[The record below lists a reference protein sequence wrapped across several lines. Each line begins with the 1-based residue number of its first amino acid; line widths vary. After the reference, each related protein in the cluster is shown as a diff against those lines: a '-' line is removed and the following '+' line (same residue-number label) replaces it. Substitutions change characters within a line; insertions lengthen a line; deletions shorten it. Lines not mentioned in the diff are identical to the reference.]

1 MMGAAGAA
9 SDRLYVDDVFST
21 YLYTGNGTA
30 RSINNG
36 IDLAGEGGLVW
47 IKNREN
53 QYQDHA
59 LYDTERGA
67 GQTLNSATGGGQF
80 LSTNRLS
87 ALNSDGFT
95 VGGDTATNESGKGI
109 VSWTFR
115 KAPGFFDVVTW
126 SGNST
131 SGRTIAHN
139 LGSVPGMIIVKSTS
153 HTEPWAVW
161 HRTLTAGDTLRLN
174 ETDAKAT
181 NAGWFTTTQPTS
193 SVFSVGSSTETNA
206 TNYNYVAYIF
216 AHDEVQFGTDGDES
230 IIKCG
235 TYAGSGSAGLDVNLG
250 WEPQW
255 VMVKNISVD
264 SSHYNWHIYDNMRG
278 VATGGFDKS
287 LSANLSDSEDSTY
300 NYTGID
306 LIDFTSTGFYLSQ
319 NGYGVNNASG
329 NNYIYMAI
337 RRPHKPPEA
346 GTDVFA
352 AATQTG
358 KSGNQGAFRSGFVVD
373 MAIRLSSINA
383 ASNRFLSS
391 RMTAPKYMLTNST
404 AAEDTD
410 SDNKYDFMDGWNN
423 ETISSTSKFSWMFK
437 RAPGFM
443 DVVAYTGTGSVRT
456 VSHNLGVAPELM
468 IIKLRN
474 EVNNWAV
481 YYGDN
486 TDYMRLNTTA
496 AGADSSSWWNDTSP
510 TSTEFTVGTDPE
522 VNKSGFNLIAYLFAT
537 LPGISKVGSY
547 TGTEETISLD
557 CGFTNGARFVLIK
570 RTDATGNWC
579 LFDSVRGIGVG
590 NDPRILLNTIAA
602 QDTGTNY
609 VHGSSSGFMVTASG
623 GSDLNAIGGTYIF
636 LAIA

>member
-216 AHDEVQFGTDGDES
+216 AHDDASFGTDGDES

-235 TYAGSGSAGLDVNLG
+235 SFTTDGSGNATITLG

-255 VMVKNISVD
+255 VLVKKSSTAAGNTTDDWFLYDTMRGAGVDSAQKLAANTSSAESANSSFRNIS
-264 SSHYNWHIYDNMRG
+264 
-278 VATGGFDKS
+278 ATGFNWSG
-287 LSANLSDSEDSTY
+287 SASVT
-300 NYTGID
+300 
-306 LIDFTSTGFYLSQ
+306 
-319 NGYGVNNASG
+319 
-329 NNYIYMAI
+329 YIYMAI

>member
-1 MMGAAGAA
+1 MSNLTRALMMGAAGAA

-216 AHDEVQFGTDGDES
+216 AHDDASFGTDGDES

-235 TYAGSGSAGLDVNLG
+235 SFTTDGSGNATITLG

-255 VMVKNISVD
+255 VLVKKSSTAAGNTTDDWFLYDTMRGAGVDSAQKLAANTSSAESANSSFRNIS
-264 SSHYNWHIYDNMRG
+264 
-278 VATGGFDKS
+278 ATGFNWSG
-287 LSANLSDSEDSTY
+287 SASVT
-300 NYTGID
+300 
-306 LIDFTSTGFYLSQ
+306 
-319 NGYGVNNASG
+319 
-329 NNYIYMAI
+329 YIYMAI

>member
-1 MMGAAGAA
+1 MGAAGAA

-216 AHDEVQFGTDGDES
+216 AHDDASFGTDGDES

-235 TYAGSGSAGLDVNLG
+235 SFTTDGSGNATITLG

-255 VMVKNISVD
+255 VLVKKSSTAAGNTTDDWFLYDTMRGAGVDSAQKLAANTSSAESANSSFRNIS
-264 SSHYNWHIYDNMRG
+264 
-278 VATGGFDKS
+278 ATGFNWSG
-287 LSANLSDSEDSTY
+287 SASVT
-300 NYTGID
+300 
-306 LIDFTSTGFYLSQ
+306 
-319 NGYGVNNASG
+319 
-329 NNYIYMAI
+329 YIYMAI